1 MKRRLYGRMIKDR
14 LATWLVLGG
23 GAVVIASILGIFV
36 FLVIETAP
44 LMLPAKVENTGTL
57 QERAVPDD
65 FLAVLS
71 DEYRSV
77 LVRLDSAGRVHT
89 TRLDENEPTST
100 TAHPALAT
108 DRSWLEARAISNAGA
123 FLGTLDDGSLFLQP
137 VAWSERFEG
146 DAERFMDLSLPGPA
160 RRWIPTD
167 ERKEPPTIETFA
179 GAWLA
184 EDGIATLAA
193 RFSDGSLRVARRE
206 TEENDFTGE
215 IEESWT
221 EDRLP
226 DAPYLD
232 HLAVDLTGEHIV
244 GIDGDGKLYD
254 WSFRTEELVPGP
266 VVESGATVLSATF
279 LLGDRSLA
287 LGYEDGTVAI
297 WSRVREQDGTRRFH
311 QIRTFAPFGSAI
323 RELAPNGRNKGF
335 LALGEDGSLTL
346 AHSTSERVLWRG
358 RSELDRPQSIL
369 LTPKGDGAWISNG
382 HAVETLSIDNPHP
395 EASLRAF
402 FGKIWYE
409 DYGEPQHVWQSSS
422 GSDDFEPKLGLVPLL
437 FGTLKGTFFSMFL
450 AAPLGILGAM
460 YTSQFM
466 HRKLQAIVKP
476 MIELMAAIPSVI
488 LGFLAALWLAPRM
501 EQLLPAMAA
510 LMILIPAVVL
520 TANFLYERIPV
531 RLRSRWH
538 TGTEVW
544 AFVIAIGL
552 AIRLAV
558 YASPWFESLF
568 FGGNTRDWIQ
578 SVLGVSYEQ
587 RNAVVVGIAMGFA
600 IIPIIFTV
608 SEDAFSNVPRT
619 LVSGSLALG
628 ATPWQTV
635 TRIVLPTASPGIF
648 SALMIGFGR
657 AIGETMIVLMATGNT
672 PIMDLNPFNGFRT
685 LSANIA
691 VEIPEAPVG
700 DTLYRTLFL
709 AALLLFLMT
718 FVINTLAETVQHRL
732 RKKYSEL

>member
-1 MKRRLYGRMIKDR
+1 MKSRLYGRMLKDR

-23 GAVVIASILGIFV
+23 GAIVIASILGIFV

-44 LMLPAKVENTGTL
+44 LLLPAKVEKTETL
-57 QERAVPDD
+57 SELALPDV
-65 FLAVLS
+65 FTAVLS

-77 LVRLDSAGRVHT
+77 LVRLDPDGAVYTTSLIMDEPVAVRASPGLVPGRRVM
-89 TRLDENEPTST
+89 
-100 TAHPALAT
+100 
-108 DRSWLEARAISNAGA
+108 EARVVSNAGA
-123 FLGTLDDGSLFLQP
+123 FLGRLDDESLFLQP
-137 VAWSERFEG
+137 VEWAERFEG
-146 DAERFMDLSLPGPA
+146 DAERFMDLSLPDPA
-160 RRWIPTD
+160 RRWTSPD
-167 ERKEPPTIETFA
+167 EQAEQPEIETFD
-179 GAWLA
+179 GTWLA
-184 EDGIATLAA
+184 EDGTATLAA
-193 RFSDGSLRVARRE
+193 RFSDGSLRVARRT
-206 TEENDFTGE
+206 TEENGFTGE

-226 DAPYLD
+226 KAPPLD
-232 HLAVDLTGEHIV
+232 HLVVDLTGEHIV
-244 GIDGDGKLYD
+244 GIDGDGRLYD
-254 WSFRTEELVPGP
+254 WSFRGEELVEGP
-266 VVESGATVLSATF
+266 IVESGDTVLSATF

-297 WSRVREQDGTRRFH
+297 WSRVREQDGTRRFR
-311 QIRTFAPFGSAI
+311 QIRSFAAFGSAI

-335 LALGEDGSLTL
+335 LALGQDGSLTL
-346 AHSTSERVLWRG
+346 AHSTSERVLWQG
-358 RSELDRPQSIL
+358 RSELERPLSIL
-369 LTPKGDGAWISNG
+369 ITPKGDGAWISNG
-382 HAVETLSIDNPHP
+382 RAVETLSIDNPHP
-395 EASLRAF
+395 EASLHAF

-409 DYGEPQHVWQSSS
+409 DYEEPQHVWQSSS
-422 GSDDFEPKLGLVPLL
+422 GSDDFEPKFGLVPLL

-466 HRKLQAIVKP
+466 HRRLQALVKP

-520 TANFLYERIPV
+520 VANFLYEHIPA

-538 TGTEVW
+538 TGSELW

-619 LVSGSLALG
+619 LISGSLALG

-635 TRIVLPTASPGIF
+635 TRVVLPTASPGIF